1 MANTCSRTTAIPKY
15 LPKEEVFH
23 TTASRL
29 QQTNITQSALDHV
42 VDVSKETRALVVVA
56 RTHDVTHWMDKVHSD
71 WDQYTYL
78 VSEDTNPND
87 TLHVPANV
95 GNEAMRY
102 LSFLIDR
109 YDSLPDIIA
118 FRHGHEN
125 SWHQTFDSAAEV
137 NNLNLTTIRL
147 RRYQNFQ
154 CGDSC
159 SQHIYLAETQRNEK
173 RKKLLSTRSD
183 PPVDAAIYEH
193 WNSWF
198 GVPMP
203 EDVAAA
209 CCAQFVVTKAARQ
222 RYLFLLVT
230 TQPEIAW
237 WNGSKTRQSSVALKT
252 YIHHPSDD
260 SKPRTDRNSSQGRF
274 VSKGFEYLKAKS
286 RTVNTSLSS
295 GESDVAM
302 AASSCERKW
311 YVRGLSMRYTN
322 HQKDSQCAFGEAI
335 GMSHAHNCLLRGLN
349 VIMLRAPHIPS
360 YGSPS
365 HNSSDVRDLLTY
377 IRTCVKTV
385 DHPHHVEE
393 TVMFP
398 KIEAMAGDEGEGLFS
413 GALHQ
418 YREFHDGLDE
428 LLRVA
433 KSLQADP
440 SKSSRTTIKATIDNF
455 APALV
460 AYLRDEID
468 LLFLLSLER
477 FDNTA
482 LSTW

>member
-1 MANTCSRTTAIPKY
+1 MPCHLVVTHFLLVFLPLSSSSSSPSSSSSTLILLRVRFRPYSCCLTSFPMSGLYSLVSDRVLKQVYRLPGLPSSPVYDRLASEEPESHQLQRPSKYPYTIYTSVFCSLLVLLLYFSGTIDVQFYPAMANTCSRTTAIPKY

-209 CCAQFVVTKAARQ
+209 CCAQFVVTKAAVYRWPREKYIEWRQ
-222 RYLFLLVT
+222 WLLVT
-230 TQPEIAW
+230 SL
-237 WNGSKTRQSSVALKT
+237 ND
-252 YIHHPSDD
+252 HHSGMVFERLWHVIFGMPPVQCESEDQCLCNVYTSPLVTDCPS
-260 SKPRTDRNSSQGRF
+260 
-274 VSKGFEYLKAKS
+274 
-286 RTVNTSLSS
+286 
-295 GESDVAM
+295 
-302 AASSCERKW
+302 
-311 YVRGLSMRYTN
+311 
-322 HQKDSQCAFGEAI
+322 
-335 GMSHAHNCLLRGLN
+335 
-349 VIMLRAPHIPS
+349 
-360 YGSPS
+360 
-365 HNSSDVRDLLTY
+365 
-377 IRTCVKTV
+377 
-385 DHPHHVEE
+385 
-393 TVMFP
+393 
-398 KIEAMAGDEGEGLFS
+398 
-413 GALHQ
+413 
-418 YREFHDGLDE
+418 
-428 LLRVA
+428 
-433 KSLQADP
+433 
-440 SKSSRTTIKATIDNF
+440 
-455 APALV
+455 
-460 AYLRDEID
+460 
-468 LLFLLSLER
+468 
-477 FDNTA
+477 
-482 LSTW
+482 